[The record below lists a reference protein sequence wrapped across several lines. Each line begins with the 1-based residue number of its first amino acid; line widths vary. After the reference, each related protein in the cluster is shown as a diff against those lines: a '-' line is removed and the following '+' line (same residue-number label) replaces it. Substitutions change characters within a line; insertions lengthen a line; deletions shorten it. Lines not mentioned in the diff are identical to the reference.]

1 MHTAI
6 KRTCLVL
13 ALLALLAIGFILF
26 VNIVMSLFDMHL
38 DFSPAGM
45 LQQRIHDTLGV
56 EEASSPS
63 LVTPMLL
70 MLLGAFLAIGTLIIR
85 QFIGEHRRE
94 RDMLTPQWIDR
105 SRGVQVILGLIA
117 AVLLALIGVCLSIEQ
132 GSSFLPYALS
142 TVLVLRLLVYG
153 VQSAVKMK

>member
-1 MHTAI
+1 MNTAL

-13 ALLALLAIGFILF
+13 ALLALLAITFQLFIT
-26 VNIVMSLFDMHL
+26 IVMSGFDMHL

-45 LQQRIHDTLGV
+45 LRERIHDALNI
-56 EEASSPS
+56 EEPSPPS
-63 LVTPMLL
+63 LVAPMML
-70 MLLGAFLAIGTLIIR
+70 MLLGAFLAIGALIIR

-105 SRGVQVILGLIA
+105 SRTMQVILGLVA
-117 AVLLALIGVCLSIEQ
+117 AVLLALIGICLSIEQ

-142 TVLVLRLLVYG
+142 AALILRLLAYG
-153 VQSAVKMK
+153 VQSALRKN